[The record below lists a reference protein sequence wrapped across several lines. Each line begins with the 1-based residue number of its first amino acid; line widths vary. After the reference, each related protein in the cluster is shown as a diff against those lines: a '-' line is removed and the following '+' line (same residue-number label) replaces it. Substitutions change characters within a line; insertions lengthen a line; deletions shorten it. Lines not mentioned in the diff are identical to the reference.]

1 MSRTVRAEPES
12 VATDF
17 VRAAAPR
24 RGSSDPADGLPTRS
38 LRRLREGEPGLKRV
52 MVVDGHA
59 GIRELLVELLAA
71 EPGLEVV
78 ASVATGV
85 GAIELADRLEPDVI
99 VLDPEPAEVHGPDA
113 TRQILAQHPRT
124 CVLVLTAAP
133 HGTLAAQTLVAG
145 AQTCLAKSVAYTA
158 IVEAIRAIR
167 PLPCART

>member
-1 MSRTVRAEPES
+1 M
-12 VATDF
+12 
-17 VRAAAPR
+17 
-24 RGSSDPADGLPTRS
+24 
-38 LRRLREGEPGLKRV
+38 KRV

-78 ASVATGV
+78 ASAATGV

-99 VLDPEPAEVHGPDA
+99 VVDPEPAEVHGPDA

-133 HGTLAAQTLVAG
+133 HGTLAAQTLAAG

-167 PLPCART
+167 PLPRARS